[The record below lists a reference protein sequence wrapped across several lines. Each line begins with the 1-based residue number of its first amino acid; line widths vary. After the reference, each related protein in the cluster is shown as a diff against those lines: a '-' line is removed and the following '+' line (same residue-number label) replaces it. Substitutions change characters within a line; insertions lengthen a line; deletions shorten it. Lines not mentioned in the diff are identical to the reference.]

1 MGWIALATENDGWFS
16 RNGAQGFEG
25 HYPALDGH
33 ADALLTRGS
42 IVFETRMPA
51 LRRPRPLFYYRQAG
65 VWPLQL
71 SLQALPGGGL
81 TFVLD
86 QNGDIL
92 HHGFDCAD
100 AGRTDILRV
109 TYAWDAPRR
118 VGMLALERPEQGQV
132 RLFPVTAPHPIRA
145 RDIEAMTQTGSER
158 YIAPELIY
166 LAVSSKIEPVGPSP
180 SLHPETPVATPDGY
194 RPIGGLQRGDLVTT
208 PTGAVVPVLHALHRH
223 VPALG
228 GHAPLRLRAPYFG
241 LRRDI
246 TVSPAQKFVLSG
258 SEVEYLF
265 GKESVLI
272 QAGHLAGGSSVRPTL
287 SPRFTQ
293 YSQVL
298 LPENEMLEAVGSIAE
313 SQFIGRIRRKPVE
326 LAASMLGSVDR
337 QGLPEHRPPS
347 FPVLREFDAL
357 VLAEHRAA

>member
-1 MGWIALATENDGWFS
+1 MSYRLAIFDFDGTLADSFPFLLSVFNRIADEH
-16 RNGAQGFEG
+16 GFKRIDVTQIERLR
-25 HYPALDGH
+25 HYG
-33 ADALLTRGS
+33 TREMMRHVG
-42 IVFETRMPA
+42 MPA
-51 LRRPRPLFYYRQAG
+51 WKLPLAAASFKTLMRENA
-65 VWPLQL
+65 
-71 SLQALPGGGL
+71 
-81 TFVLD
+81 
-86 QNGDIL
+86 
-92 HHGFDCAD
+92 
-100 AGRTDILRV
+100 
-109 TYAWDAPRR
+109 
-118 VGMLALERPEQGQV
+118 GQV

-272 QAGHLAGGSSVRPTL
+272 QAGHLAGGPSVRPTL

-298 LPENEMLEAVGSIAE
+298 LPENEMLETVGSIAE